1 MSPEMTR
8 YIPESFGLLSLFL
21 LIELFLN
28 LWISASGRCW
38 SCGRNHVDDWMF
50 AVGGTRSV
58 FSICAQRNEINKR
71 WCFLNT
77 YAWIF
82 VIMDL
87 TVVSVDF
94 SKQSNAMADAN
105 TISLEE
111 RIRNLE
117 LQNRQQESC
126 FYGSQEGDTKGVGLG
141 DLPTGRPEVQMM
153 LNLYFNFSF
162 KDKKKVFLRQFV
174 LISDLCSLSL
184 DCF

>member
-1 MSPEMTR
+1 
-8 YIPESFGLLSLFL
+8 
-21 LIELFLN
+21 
-28 LWISASGRCW
+28 
-38 SCGRNHVDDWMF
+38 
-50 AVGGTRSV
+50 
-58 FSICAQRNEINKR
+58 
-71 WCFLNT
+71 
-77 YAWIF
+77 
-82 VIMDL
+82 MDL

-153 LNLYFNFSF
+153 LNLYFNFPL
-162 KDKKKVFLRQFV
+162 KTRKKY
-174 LISDLCSLSL
+174 SL
-184 DCF
+184 DHLY